1 MSWKSLGIQTR
12 FMIFAALGALTLAA
26 AVVVTVCFAEYR
38 SMESR
43 LRALSVNE
51 LASLNA
57 LVETAMQQRLEDRD
71 DVAIKVFNAWFE
83 SRNKNY
89 QGQLWSVWS
98 PKVVAFVVQTY
109 PDHAVKKARDE
120 IDEEVMRTGRPI
132 ARFVGDAYRYSV
144 PIILG
149 HPLSAP
155 KETCLACHGEL
166 MGLTEGEPIAVFSSS
181 IAAGGD
187 IAELYALLW
196 RIGAGGFAVGLGVVA
211 FTWWVLSSIVI
222 WPLNGIVGAMRR
234 LAGGDMSVDFAS
246 HGRRDEIGEMQSAV
260 LVFRDAA
267 REKARL
273 EKQAAENSA
282 QKQRDCAAADLAQRQ
297 AIENEREVVNASIGA
312 ALAELAGKTLSYRI
326 SDNIPAAYRRLKENF
341 NCAMGELQHALGEV
355 AAATTGIGQET
366 RVIATA
372 TDDLSR
378 RTEQQ
383 AASLEQ
389 TTAALSEISASV
401 KRAAEGATH
410 AREVVESTAAG
421 SQQSQRLVHDAIAAM
436 DSIASTS
443 KKIGSIIHVIDEIAF
458 QTNLLALNAGVE
470 AARAGD
476 SGRGFAVV
484 ASEVRALAQRSGAA
498 AQEIKQLITAAGTEV
513 DHGVRLVR
521 DTGAALERTVSQVAA
536 INAIV
541 AEIADGATRQAAA
554 LSEINAAI
562 GELDRTTQGNAGV
575 AEQTNASTQTLSAES
590 ERLTDLVADFRLDA
604 APARAARAA

>member
-1 MSWKSLGIQTR
+1 
-12 FMIFAALGALTLAA
+12 MIFAALGALTLAA
-26 AVVVTVCFAEYR
+26 VVVVTVSLAEYR
-38 SMESR
+38 SMETR
-43 LRALSVNE
+43 LRDLSVNE
-51 LASLNA
+51 LESLNA
-57 LVETAMQQRLEDRD
+57 LVETAMRQRLEDKD

-89 QGQLWSVWS
+89 QGSLWSVWS
-98 PKVVAFVVQTY
+98 PKVTAFVTQTY
-109 PDHAVKKARDE
+109 PDHALKKARDE
-120 IDEEVMRTGRPI
+120 IDEEVMRTGRPV
-132 ARFVGDAYRYSV
+132 ARFVGDDYRYSV

-166 MGLTEGEPIAVFSSS
+166 MGLKEGETIAVFSSS
-181 IAAGGD
+181 IAAGSD
-187 IAELYALLW
+187 IAQLYSLLW
-196 RIGAGGFAVGLGVVA
+196 RIGAGGLAVGLGVVG

-234 LAGGDMSVDFAS
+234 LAGGDMSVGFSSRA
-246 HGRRDEIGEMQSAV
+246 RRDEIGEMQSAV

-273 EKQAAENSA
+273 EQQAIENSA
-282 QKQRDCAAADLAQRQ
+282 QKQRDCEAAELAQRQ
-297 AIENEREVVNASIGA
+297 AIENERQVVNASVGA
-312 ALAELAGKTLSYRI
+312 ALAELADKTLCYRI
-326 SDNIPAAYRRLKENF
+326 ADNVPAAYRGLKDNF
-341 NCAMGELQHALGEV
+341 NCAMDELQRALGEV
-355 AAATTGIGQET
+355 VAATSGIGQET
-366 RVIATA
+366 RLIATA

-389 TTAALSEISASV
+389 TTAALSEISATV

-410 AREVVESTAAG
+410 AREVVQSTAAD
-421 SQQSQRLVHDAIAAM
+421 SQQSQRLVHEAIAAM
-436 DSIASTS
+436 DSITATS

-484 ASEVRALAQRSGAA
+484 ASEVRALAQRSGSA
-498 AQEIKQLITAAGTEV
+498 AQEIKQLITAAGAEV

-521 DTGAALERTVSQVAA
+521 ETGSALERTVAQVGA

-541 AEIADGATRQAAA
+541 AEIAEGANRQATA

-590 ERLTDLVADFRLDA
+590 ERLAELVADFRLGD
-604 APARAARAA
+604 APARIARAA